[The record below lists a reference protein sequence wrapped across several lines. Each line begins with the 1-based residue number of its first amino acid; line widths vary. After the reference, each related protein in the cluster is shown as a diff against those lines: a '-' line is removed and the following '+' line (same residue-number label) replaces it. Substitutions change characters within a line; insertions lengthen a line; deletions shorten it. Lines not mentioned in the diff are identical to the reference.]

1 MNSDLS
7 EPPCCNEPKRAAQ
20 ICSAGEEMVWE
31 GSRFPQMLPEQLE
44 LPDEASAPGLG
55 LCPSPADGNVSCLG
69 FAGGA
74 ARAPAAL
81 VRTGRWSGCFDALN
95 FTELC
100 CFLSA
105 GWSQ

>member
-1 MNSDLS
+1 M
-7 EPPCCNEPKRAAQ
+7 
-20 ICSAGEEMVWE
+20 WE
-31 GSRFPQMLPEQLE
+31 GRRFPRILPDLVTEQSE
-44 LPDEASAPGLG
+44 LPDEASVPGLG

-95 FTELC
+95 FTGLG

-105 GWSQ
+105 VWAP